1 MEAKKNTK
9 PSKKKIKISSSVI
22 YSGMEDMSALQIAL
36 GQNSSKDKKL
46 AKSAKRHTGR
56 R

>member
-9 PSKKKIKISSSVI
+9 SSKKKIKISSSVI

-36 GQNSSKDKKL
+36 GQNSSKEKKHH
-46 AKSAKRHTGR
+46 KTSKPHTGR